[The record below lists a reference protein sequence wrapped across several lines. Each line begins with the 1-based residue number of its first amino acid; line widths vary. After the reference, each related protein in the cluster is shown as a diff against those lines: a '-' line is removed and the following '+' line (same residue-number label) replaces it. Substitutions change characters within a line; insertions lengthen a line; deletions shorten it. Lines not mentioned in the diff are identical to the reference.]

1 MTAEAVKVIVRC
13 RPMNGREKDLK
24 CKVFFYFFA
33 NKMSDFDIN
42 PFFVP
47 LFQPCVFMDQK
58 VSQCSIVKVS
68 DPAALPKSF
77 TFDGVYHTDSQTEQ
91 IYNEIAY
98 PLVEVR
104 NCIVFFYFD

>member
-33 NKMSDFDIN
+33 NKMSDVDII

-47 LFQPCVFMDQK
+47 LSAMCFHGPKGLTVFHRE
-58 VSQCSIVKVS
+58 SQRSSGLTQVIH
-68 DPAALPKSF
+68 L
-77 TFDGVYHTDSQTEQ
+77 
-91 IYNEIAY
+91 
-98 PLVEVR
+98 
-104 NCIVFFYFD
+104 